1 MLKEMF
7 HEIHKDL
14 YGKPFKRDWV
24 VKVSE
29 TEASI
34 CDCVIVQTWV
44 DDRQISAKHLLGF
57 KHLKILAGSSFNNIS
72 DRSFLLTT
80 HV

>member
-34 CDCVIVQTWV
+34 CDCVIVQT
-44 DDRQISAKHLLGF
+44 
-57 KHLKILAGSSFNNIS
+57 
-72 DRSFLLTT
+72 
-80 HV
+80 